1 MCGRFA
7 YPGDDQ
13 VIAAFDVEMVSAS
26 TPACE
31 NVRPTS
37 TVAVITEGTPGEPP
51 DGAASLEGN
60 PTTTE
65 DTVLSAKEPRRILR
79 HARWGLIPSWTK
91 TLDKRFLLI
100 NARAET
106 VLSKPS
112 FRVAARS
119 RRAIVPASG
128 YYEWMKNPDGTKTPF
143 FLHARDETVLGFAG
157 LYEWWKV
164 PGGVELRGA
173 EDGWLCSVTIITRSA
188 TDSLG
193 HIHDRMPVI
202 VPPASVGTWLDPEL
216 SDRDE
221 VDAVLNSLPEVA
233 LIPTERAPS

>member
-1 MCGRFA
+1 VA
-7 YPGDDQ
+7 
-13 VIAAFDVEMVSAS
+13 AAFDVEVVSAS
-26 TPACE
+26 TPASA
-31 NVRPTS
+31 NVRPTTS
-37 TVAVITEGTPGEPP
+37 IAVIV
-51 DGAASLEGN
+51 
-60 PTTTE
+60 E
-65 DTVLSAKEPRRILR
+65 DSTFAERENRTIARELR
-79 HARWGLIPSWTK
+79 QARWGLIPSWTK

-128 YYEWMKNPDGTKTPF
+128 YYEWIKNPDGTKTPF

-202 VPPASVGTWLDPEL
+202 VPPASVDTWLDAEL
-216 SDRDE
+216 TDPDE